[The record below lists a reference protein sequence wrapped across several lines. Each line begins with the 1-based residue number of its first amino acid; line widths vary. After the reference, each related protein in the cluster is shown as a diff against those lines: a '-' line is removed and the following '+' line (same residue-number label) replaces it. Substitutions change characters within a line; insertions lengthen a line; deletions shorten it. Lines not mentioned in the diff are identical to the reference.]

1 MMRTTVMVVAMA
13 LTACSAATADSLF
26 SRQAEER
33 GTLVSDNKMRF
44 AVGDVITVLV
54 REDIDASTDSDL
66 TTRKRS
72 QIDMEADPASN
83 SSITGSEALI
93 DLPEGVLPNVD
104 IEADNR
110 HQTTGTTRRRNQVVF
125 TVTCSV
131 TKVWPNGN
139 VEIAGE
145 KQVTVNRDDSLIK
158 LSGVARTRD
167 VSSENTIDS
176 NLLANAAIELK
187 GHGPL
192 WNNQRRGLFTRLL
205 DWFSP
210 F

>member
-1 MMRTTVMVVAMA
+1 MRIKWVVATIA
-13 LTACSAATADSLF
+13 LAACGAADADSLF
-26 SRQAEER
+26 SRQVEER

-54 REDIDASTDSDL
+54 REDIDARMDSQLD
-66 TTRKRS
+66 TEKRS
-72 QIDMEADPASN
+72 EISAEADPADN
-83 SSITGSEALI
+83 GTFTGSDALI
-93 DLPEGVLPNVD
+93 DLPEGLLPNYDVQAENRH
-104 IEADNR
+104 EAD
-110 HQTTGTTRRRNQVVF
+110 GTTRRRNQVVF
-125 TVTCSV
+125 TVTCAV

-139 VEIAGE
+139 VEIEGE
-145 KQVTVNRDDSLIK
+145 KRVTVNRDDSLIK

-167 VSSENTIDS
+167 ISPQNSLNS
-176 NLLANAAIELK
+176 NLLSNAVVELK
-187 GHGPL
+187 GHGPM